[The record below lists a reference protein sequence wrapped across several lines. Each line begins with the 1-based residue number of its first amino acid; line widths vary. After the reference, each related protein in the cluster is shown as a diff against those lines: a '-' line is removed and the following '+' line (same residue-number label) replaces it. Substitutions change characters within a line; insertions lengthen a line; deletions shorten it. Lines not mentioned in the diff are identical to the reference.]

1 MKSNYNTKLQN
12 FSTLSLTELN
22 AKASYLKRIDKKYL
36 LNWSQFAEILDELKE
51 DFLVLEIKW
60 QKIFSYDKIVIN
72 KFKKVI
78 YDWYNYEFS
87 YGKIKK
93 W

>member
-36 LNWSQFAEILDELKE
+36 LN
-51 DFLVLEIKW
+51 
-60 QKIFSYDKIVIN
+60 
-72 KFKKVI
+72 
-78 YDWYNYEFS
+78 
-87 YGKIKK
+87 
-93 W
+93 